1 MIPEYILRQVCISS
15 KKFSALVLNLDI
27 VKMGSTPRI
36 DFSHLSEEE
45 RNEIIEWTFNDKIN
59 TPAIIQEYINKCKKE

>member
-1 MIPEYILRQVCISS
+1 
-15 KKFSALVLNLDI
+15 
-27 VKMGSTPRI
+27 MGSTPRI